1 METLVEMWS
10 AEKLVTEMDA
20 GHEYINALVLS
31 YRISLVKMR
40 SRIAIGYLLVIVIF
54 RISGQI

>member
-1 METLVEMWS
+1 MWS